1 MASKVII
8 TGATGGMGRAC
19 AWLFGSAHELV
30 LTDVGREPLEQF
42 AEELRDDGFRV
53 LAFAGDIASE
63 PVLSRIAQVADG
75 TCPITLIHTAGIGP
89 SQADWRTIISINL
102 IAAARVVRAVEP
114 SLAAGS
120 VAVLIAS
127 MAGYMMPP
135 VPQLAA
141 LVADPLAPGL
151 LDALAPIVAEMA
163 PEDGVEGNQGLAY
176 ILSKYGIHRLA
187 ENCAGPW
194 GRKGARIASISPG
207 FIMTPMG
214 RRELISS
221 PTSAAHADTS
231 PLGRRGTAMDI
242 ALAAQ
247 FLASDAA
254 AYVTGCDLRVDGG
267 STAVSRTDG

>member
-1 MASKVII
+1 MVSKVII

-19 AWLFGSAHELV
+19 ARLFGNAHELV
-30 LTDVGREPLEQF
+30 LTDVSREPLEHF

-53 LAFAGDIASE
+53 RTFAGEIGGD
-63 PVLSRIAQVADG
+63 PVLSSIAEAADG

-102 IAAARVVRAVEP
+102 TAAARVVRAVEP
-114 SLAAGS
+114 GLVPGS
-120 VAVLIAS
+120 AAVLIAS

-151 LDALAPIVAEMA
+151 LDALAPFVAEMA
-163 PEDGVEGNQGLAY
+163 PQDGVDGNQGLAY
-176 ILSKYGIHRLA
+176 VLSKYGIHRLA
-187 ENCAGPW
+187 ENSAGPW
-194 GRKGARIASISPG
+194 GRKGARITSISPG

-247 FLASDAA
+247 FLVSDSGS
-254 AYVTGCDLRVDGG
+254 YVTGCDLRVDGG
-267 STAVSRTDG
+267 STAVSREDT